1 MLSNKMNFLEKVGA
15 FNKITS
21 IEEKCEYVYVLLK
34 DIIHVEDGH
43 VIYSEE
49 HDNYQFFSRS
59 GYCTMRLVMSP
70 YGSFEHFE
78 LTCN

>member
-49 HDNYQFFSRS
+49 
-59 GYCTMRLVMSP
+59 RL
-70 YGSFEHFE
+70 
-78 LTCN
+78 C